1 MTTGNTTTDREKGEQ
16 RVLQLFHPPVLPFR
30 LTQLCGMITEKD
42 NRYTGIKAP
51 DFFNVTFYV
60 YSADPTVDTRY
71 NLPRPGTELAHSSLC
86 QINKTSPRWWYPTID
101 WNCLP
106 FSLPPS
112 ICVHKQ
118 REIVCVHVLTPL
130 PHPPT
135 HNSEDLERDHIRW
148 SWLEPV

>member
-1 MTTGNTTTDREKGEQ
+1 MTTGDPATDREKGEQ

-30 LTQLCGMITEKD
+30 LTQLCGMITERD

-112 ICVHKQ
+112 FCVHKQ
-118 REIVCVHVLTPL
+118 REIVCACFDTTS
-130 PHPPT
+130 PPT
-135 HNSEDLERDHIRW
+135 TN
-148 SWLEPV
+148 PQQ